1 MKISEVLRII
11 FISGSLTGFLPWTSA
26 APKYSG
32 YCSLSDISV
41 TSNPAA
47 LSNSAI
53 TIIEKENLRLGKIL
67 NSFIKGS
74 ISSNDLQ
81 NYQLLVDSIVTNAS
95 KAETDSLVMSESY
108 YYAGIYY
115 SITKNPKKAL
125 EFLKLSF
132 EIRKLMGVSDIRTAR
147 ILYNI
152 SLVYSQLGDLFR
164 MTDYSILSINL
175 FIKIL
180 GESSLELVDPY
191 TALASAYI
199 ELEETAKAVDISNKA
214 LLIIGKNP
222 EKIPAQSLTVI
233 YSNLGVC
240 YTRMADFSKAKLYLE
255 KAETIMESA
264 NLSSGENYINLIN
277 SLAIVYGYI
286 GLKDMSVEYYKKGVS
301 LAMNFTPST
310 FSSLNIINSYAFNLA
325 DSGKFDQAENLFSL
339 LIKKA
344 GKSKK
349 ENPQLFYIVLNNY
362 ADFLREYTKDY
373 QKSLELNAK
382 CMEYVKDH
390 PDNYNL
396 KIGAYVG
403 YSLSLSKNGDNVNAI
418 KYIQDLI
425 SEVFNL
431 RDTVM
436 FFANPA
442 LNDIKPNKISL
453 KIFEAKYHVLWD
465 IWSKSKDKDALQ
477 ATAATSELVI
487 ALLEKIRINISEEAS
502 RFLLGDKY
510 RELYFNAITSFNLL
524 YIITSDNEYLNKAF
538 EYAEKSKVAG
548 LLSSTRELKASQ
560 FQIPADLANLEFRLK
575 GNLSALNEMISGN
588 ANKENPDKEF
598 LQGLNDKVLRTTRAR
613 DSLISVFEKEFP
625 GYYAIKYNTRVALI
639 ENIPEIVGRNGNYI
653 NYIMSDSILFIF
665 VANRKFTHLTSV
677 NIDTVFYNQIKQFRK
692 LLSMPGSSEDASAAF
707 LKYQTSGYELYKK
720 LIEPIR
726 KFLISEKIFISPDNI
741 LSYIPFETLP
751 TDAEKMT
758 GLQYRSLHYL
768 MEDFDISYT
777 YSATFMA
784 ESESSNI
791 NFKNKSISF
800 APNYPDPIDINT
812 LLMSRQE
819 ENGILSD
826 LPHARLEAE
835 YVSEITNGLLF
846 ENAKALESVF
856 KKEAKK
862 FDIIHLAMHTL
873 MNDKDPM
880 RSTLIF
886 SPESDTL
893 NDGYLKTFEVYG
905 LPLKAKMVVLSS
917 CNTGNGF
924 LSTGEGI
931 LSLARGFIYSG
942 SKSVVMSMWEI
953 EDRSG
958 TEIVKMFYRNLK
970 RGYSKSESLRRAR
983 ISYLKNSDQLR
994 SHPYFWS
1001 SLVVYGNNNPLYFS
1015 RYLIAGL
1022 TAIGVILSV
1031 LITLYFRKRRY
1042 S

>member
-1 MKISEVLRII
+1 MKISEVLRIL
-11 FISGSLTGFLPWTSA
+11 FISGSLTGFLPCTSA
-26 APKYSG
+26 ATKYSE
-32 YCSLSDISV
+32 SRSISDIY
-41 TSNPAA
+41 TTQNQAN
-47 LSNSAI
+47 LSKSETTNL
-53 TIIEKENLRLGKIL
+53 EKENNRLGKIL

-74 ISSNDLQ
+74 LSSNDILD
-81 NYQLLVDSIVTNAS
+81 YQLLVDSIVTNAS

-115 SITKNPKKAL
+115 SITKNPKRAL

-132 EIRKLMGVSDIRTAR
+132 EIRNLKGVNDIRTAR

-152 SLVYSQLGDLFR
+152 SVAYSQLGDLFR
-164 MTDYSILSINL
+164 MADYSILSISL
-175 FIKIL
+175 FSKIL
-180 GESSLELVDPY
+180 GESSFELIDPY
-191 TALASAYI
+191 TALVSAYI
-199 ELEETAKAVDISNKA
+199 DLQETAKAVDISNKA
-214 LLIIGKNP
+214 LMIIEKDP
-222 EKIPAQSLTVI
+222 EKVSSQSLSDI

-240 YTRMADFSKAKLYLE
+240 YSRMADFSKAKLYLE
-255 KAETIMESA
+255 KAETIMESE
-264 NLSSGENYINLIN
+264 NLFSGENYINLTN
-277 SLAIVYGYI
+277 SLAIVYGHI
-286 GLKDMSVEYYKKGVS
+286 GLKDRSVEYYKKGVS
-301 LAMNFTPST
+301 LAMNFTPGTS
-310 FSSLNIINSYAFNLA
+310 SSLNIINSYAYNLA
-325 DSGKFDQAENLFSL
+325 DSGKYEQAEDLFSL

-344 GKSKK
+344 GKSIK
-349 ENPQLFYIVLNNY
+349 ENPQLFYTVLNNY
-362 ADFLREYTKDY
+362 ADFLREYTKNY
-373 QKSLELNAK
+373 QKSLDLNAK
-382 CMEYVKDH
+382 CMEFVKEH

-396 KIGAYVG
+396 RIEAYVG

-425 SEVFNL
+425 SEVF
-431 RDTVM
+431 TVKETM
-436 FFANPA
+436 VFANPA
-442 LNDIKPNKISL
+442 LNDIKPNKTSL
-453 KIFEAKYHVLWD
+453 EIFEAKYQVLWD
-465 IWSKSKDKDALQ
+465 IWSKSKDNEALK